1 MNDIFFKNKIILFA
15 IFITFYPIK
24 ILAQTEN
31 SSTLTNSAAPSAS
44 AVTSG
49 GTSINY
55 QTNNAYN
62 NEQGF
67 GGGIFCRTPTIYF
80 GGTFGGSEQD
90 TFDTVQSSGT
100 ITDSFTI
107 NAGILYPFGSRI
119 IDYCKR
125 LANSITSDREVSSEI
140 SMLKACNDLEEQG
153 IVINEKIIDTL
164 PRLKPCFD
172 IGSLKTIKVNQDIKK
187 QLAPLIPKTI
197 RSL

>member
-1 MNDIFFKNKIILFA
+1 MNNIYFVKKILIVSTFL
-15 IFITFYPIK
+15 IFYPTK

-80 GGTFGGSEQD
+80 GGTLGGSEQD
-90 TFDTVQSSGT
+90 TFDAVQSSGN
-100 ITDSFTI
+100 ITDSFTL

-125 LANSITSDREVSSEI
+125 LAGSITSDREVSSEI
-140 SMLKACNDLEEQG
+140 SMLKACNDLETQG
-153 IVINEKIIDTL
+153 IIITEKIINTL
-164 PRLKPCFD
+164 PRLKPCFE
-172 IGSLKTIKVNQDIKK
+172 IGSLKNIKVTDLKNK
-187 QLAPLIPKTI
+187 QLTPLIPKTI